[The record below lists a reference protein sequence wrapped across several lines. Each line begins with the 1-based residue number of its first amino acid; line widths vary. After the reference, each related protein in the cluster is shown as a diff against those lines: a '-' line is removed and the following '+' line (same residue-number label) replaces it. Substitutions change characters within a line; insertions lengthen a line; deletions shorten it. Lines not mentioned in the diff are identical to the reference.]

1 MSDAGDS
8 SDNSAEASDSANLKG
23 DENSAPPL
31 DAAAWRQLFKTIA
44 PRDLWG
50 VLQKDKPAQ
59 AQIFAG
65 FRPAPEMLR
74 THPVVVKR
82 LAETAIKQ
90 PAFAKAVR
98 ELLPE
103 SDKTAESGEAE
114 TAAAQPVTETSPV
127 SLPAAALPLAPLP
140 VASAAIKKVAV
151 DKSDD
156 KSREKINALR
166 DAARQQTARIAEL
179 QAALTQAEGERD
191 AARKETVTQSA
202 ALRDAQESLRRAEAE
217 VRREKRIRERDLQK
231 AEADTQAKVEKAA
244 QKAKSVVEA
253 VPVSA
258 IAAPSETLLYAAAQR
273 FLQVGRAQTVADL
286 CKQALL
292 VDAPNAGQTERGRVH
307 SLFAQALYGMGD
319 GSNGA
324 AQDRFAIAAFLD
336 GGQAALAA
344 EALARLAERS
354 PSGFRVS
361 DAPFLKRAAALAQKT
376 NQTEAVR
383 TVFKRL
389 RVTAPGAYLTLR
401 PALGSGAAS
410 QAVLTV
416 LLGEGASGSRA
427 ALGPDEPVTL
437 PHTPGYNLAVI
448 TPRRLVRAVHSGD
461 AQTVSAVRAALHV
474 LRGQDDKASV
484 QLADAFLDAVVQIA
498 PIAASPLLHENTRPI
513 IVDASNVARYNA
525 DPLSLQTAPRVLHLK
540 LMRDYLLR
548 RGYFPVSLIADAN
561 LRYHV
566 DDKAA
571 YLELIENH
579 IVRETPPGTSADEVL
594 LQEARAQNVPLV
606 TNDRFSDWGEAAR
619 QVERLGFL
627 VSASGATLTS
637 F

>member
-1 MSDAGDS
+1 MSDAGDRC
-8 SDNSAEASDSANLKG
+8 DNSVEASGSERDV
-23 DENSAPPL
+23 PPL
-31 DAAAWRQLFKTIA
+31 DAAAWRAIFKTIP
-44 PRDLWG
+44 PRELWG
-50 VLQKDKPAQ
+50 VLQKDKAAQ

-82 LAETAIKQ
+82 LVETAVKQ
-90 PAFAKAVR
+90 PAFAQSVR

-103 SDKTAESGEAE
+103 PDNEKAAAARDAE
-114 TAAAQPVTETSPV
+114 TDTAAQSVTETAPV
-127 SLPAAALPLAPLP
+127 SLTAAALPLAPLP
-140 VASAAIKKVAV
+140 VAAAVKKAAV

-166 DAARQQTARIAEL
+166 DAARQQAARIAEL
-179 QAALTQAEGERD
+179 QTALTQAEQERD
-191 AARKETVTQSA
+191 AARKETVAQTA
-202 ALRDAQESLRRAEAE
+202 VLRDAQESLRRAEAE
-217 VRREKRIRERDLQK
+217 VRREKRIRERDVQK
-231 AEADTQAKVEKAA
+231 AEASTQAKVEKAA
-244 QKAKSVVEA
+244 QKAKSAREA
-253 VPVSA
+253 APVSA
-258 IAAPSETLLYAAAQR
+258 TAAPAETLLFAAAQR

-286 CKQALL
+286 CRQALL

-307 SLFAQALYGMGD
+307 SLYAQALYSMGD
-319 GSNGA
+319 GSGGA
-324 AQDRFAIAAFLD
+324 AQDRFAAVAFLD
-336 GGQAALAA
+336 GGQAAHAA
-344 EALARLAERS
+344 EALARLAAQS
-354 PSGFRVS
+354 PTGFRAS

-376 NQTEAVR
+376 NQTEAVQS
-383 TVFKRL
+383 VFKRL
-389 RVTAPGAYLTLR
+389 RVTAPSAYLTLR

-416 LLGEGASGSRA
+416 LLGDGASGSRVTV
-427 ALGPDEPVTL
+427 GPDEPVTL
-437 PHTPGYNLAVI
+437 PHTPGFGLAVI
-448 TPRRLVRAVHSGD
+448 TPRRLVRAVNSGD
-461 AQTVSAVRAALHV
+461 ANLVSAVRAALHV

-484 QLADAFLDAVVQIA
+484 QLADAFLEAVAQLA
-498 PIAASPLLHENTRPI
+498 PIAAAPLLHETTRPI

-571 YLELIENH
+571 YLELIENQ

-594 LQEARAQNVPLV
+594 LQEARAQSVPLV

-627 VSASGATLTS
+627 VSAAGASLTS